1 MWFILDLGNR
11 LPKNYFFI
19 FAGSSCM
26 LSCRL
31 RFFADLGK
39 PYSFRSA
46 FFFEGF
52 MVTIYDIAEA
62 TGYSAPTV
70 SKALNGLGSLS
81 EETRQRIINK
91 AKELGYEPNIS
102 ARTLTTKKSYL
113 IGVVYDDTGMNKGFS
128 HPLFSPVLNR
138 FREKI
143 EAAGYDIIFLS
154 RHFNMTYF
162 SHANF
167 RCIDGVIIINPATN
181 NASDFDDFIR
191 TNLPR
196 VSTNTIFKDIC
207 TVITANEQGGYAAA
221 EYFINHGHKKI
232 AYISAPVDGISAA
245 PTERYEGF
253 KSALKTYNLYDE
265 ELYELSATWD
275 KESAYEAFGRL
286 IKRRKDITAVFVTND
301 QLAFGVCDY
310 AKDHNIK
317 IPEDISVIGF
327 DDDFAA
333 EYAGLTTFR
342 QSANEIAEISAQ
354 MMLDQIDGKTVPP
367 IIRCRPELIERNS
380 VKTIRGFRLF

>member
-1 MWFILDLGNR
+1 
-11 LPKNYFFI
+11 
-19 FAGSSCM
+19 
-26 LSCRL
+26 
-31 RFFADLGK
+31 
-39 PYSFRSA
+39 
-46 FFFEGF
+46 

-70 SKALNGLGSLS
+70 SKALNGIGSLS
-81 EETRQRIINK
+81 EETRQIILDK
-91 AKELGYEPNIS
+91 ANELGYEPNS
-102 ARTLTTKKSYL
+102 TARTLTTKKSYL

-181 NASDFDDFIR
+181 TPADFEDFVK
-191 TNLPR
+191 TGLPR
-196 VSTNTIFKDIC
+196 VSTNSIFKDIC
-207 TVITANEQGGYAAA
+207 TVITSNEQGGYAAA

-245 PTERYEGF
+245 PNERWEGF
-253 KSALKTYNLYDE
+253 KDALQTYNLFDE
-265 ELYELSATWD
+265 DLYELSAGWD
-275 KESAYEAFGRL
+275 KESACEAFGRL
-286 IKRRKDITAVFVTND
+286 IKRRKDLTAVFVTSD
-301 QLAFGVCDY
+301 QLAFGVYDY
-310 AKDHNIK
+310 CRDHNLK
-317 IPEDISVIGF
+317 IPEDISIIGF
-327 DDDFAA
+327 DDDFAS
-333 EYAGLTTFR
+333 EYAGLTSFR
-342 QSANEIAEISAQ
+342 QNANEIGDISAQ

-367 IIRCRPELIERNS
+367 IIRCRPELIARDS
-380 VKTIRGFRLF
+380 VKDIKGFRLF

>member
-1 MWFILDLGNR
+1 
-11 LPKNYFFI
+11 
-19 FAGSSCM
+19 
-26 LSCRL
+26 
-31 RFFADLGK
+31 
-39 PYSFRSA
+39 
-46 FFFEGF
+46 

-81 EETRQRIINK
+81 EETRQRIIDK
-91 AKELGYEPNIS
+91 ANEMGYEPNIT

-113 IGVVYDDTGMNKGFS
+113 IGVVYDDTGMNRGFA
-128 HPLFSPVLNR
+128 HPLFSPILDR

-167 RCIDGVIIINPATN
+167 RCIDGVIIINPATYTP
-181 NASDFDDFIR
+181 ADYDDFIK

-196 VSTNTIFKDIC
+196 VSTNSILKDIC

-221 EYFINHGHKKI
+221 EYLINHGHKKM
-232 AYISAPVDGISAA
+232 AYISAPINGISAA
-245 PTERYEGF
+245 PPERFEGF
-253 KSALKTYNLYDE
+253 KTALQTYNLYDE
-265 ELYELSATWD
+265 ELYELSEGWD
-275 KESAYEAFGRL
+275 KESGYKAFGRL

-301 QLAFGVCDY
+301 QLAFGIYDY
-310 AKDHNIK
+310 AREHNLK
-317 IPEDISVIGF
+317 IPEDISIIGF

-333 EYAGLTTFR
+333 EYAGLTSFR
-342 QSANEIAEISAQ
+342 QSANEIADISAQ

>member
-1 MWFILDLGNR
+1 
-11 LPKNYFFI
+11 
-19 FAGSSCM
+19 
-26 LSCRL
+26 
-31 RFFADLGK
+31 
-39 PYSFRSA
+39 
-46 FFFEGF
+46 

-81 EETRQRIINK
+81 EETRQRILNK
-91 AKELGYEPNIS
+91 ANELGYEPNS
-102 ARTLTTKKSYL
+102 TARTLTTKKSYL

-128 HPLFSPVLNR
+128 HPLFSPILNR

-181 NASDFDDFIR
+181 NASDFDDFVR

-196 VSTNTIFKDIC
+196 ISTNTIFNGIC
-207 TVITANEQGGYAAA
+207 TVITANEQGGFAAA

-245 PTERYEGF
+245 PNERYDGF
-253 KSALKTYNLYDE
+253 KTALQTYDLYDE
-265 ELYELSATWD
+265 ELYELSAGWD
-275 KESAYEAFGRL
+275 KKSAYEAFGRL

-301 QLAFGVCDY
+301 QLAFGVYEY
-310 AKDHNIK
+310 AKDHNLK

-327 DDDFAA
+327 DDDFAS
-333 EYAGLTTFR
+333 EYAGLTSFR
-342 QSANEIAEISAQ
+342 QNANEIADISAQ
-354 MMLDQIDGKTVPP
+354 MMLDQIDGKNVPP

>member
-1 MWFILDLGNR
+1 
-11 LPKNYFFI
+11 
-19 FAGSSCM
+19 
-26 LSCRL
+26 
-31 RFFADLGK
+31 
-39 PYSFRSA
+39 
-46 FFFEGF
+46 

-81 EETRQRIINK
+81 EETRQRILDK
-91 AKELGYEPNIS
+91 ANEMGYEPNS
-102 ARTLTTKKSYL
+102 TARTLTTKKSYL

-181 NASDFDDFIR
+181 NPADFDDFVK

-196 VSTNTIFKDIC
+196 VSTNSIFQDIC
-207 TVITANEQGGYAAA
+207 TVISANEQGGYEAA

-253 KSALKTYNLYDE
+253 KAAMQTYNLFDE
-265 ELYELSATWD
+265 ELYELSAGWD
-275 KESAYEAFGRL
+275 KKSAYEAFGRL
-286 IKRRKDITAVFVTND
+286 KKRRKDITAVFVTSD
-301 QLAFGVCDY
+301 QLAFGVYDY
-310 AKDHNIK
+310 CRDHNLK
-317 IPEDISVIGF
+317 IPEDISIIGF
-327 DDDFAA
+327 DDDLAS
-333 EYAGLTTFR
+333 EYAGLTSFS
-342 QSANEIAEISAQ
+342 QNANEIGDISAQ
-354 MMLDQIDGKTVPP
+354 MMLDQIEGKTVPP
-367 IIRCRPELIERNS
+367 IIRCRPELIERTS
-380 VKTIRGFRLF
+380 VKDLKGFRLF

>member
-1 MWFILDLGNR
+1 
-11 LPKNYFFI
+11 
-19 FAGSSCM
+19 
-26 LSCRL
+26 
-31 RFFADLGK
+31 
-39 PYSFRSA
+39 
-46 FFFEGF
+46 

-81 EETRQRIINK
+81 EETRQIILDK
-91 AKELGYEPNIS
+91 ANELGYEPNS
-102 ARTLTTKKSYL
+102 TARTLTTKKSYL

-181 NASDFDDFIR
+181 TPADFEDFVK
-191 TNLPR
+191 TGLPR
-196 VSTNTIFKDIC
+196 VSTNSIFKDIC

-232 AYISAPVDGISAA
+232 AYISAPVDDISAA
-245 PTERYEGF
+245 PNERWEGF
-253 KSALKTYNLYDE
+253 KEALQTYNLFDE
-265 ELYELSATWD
+265 DLYELSAGWD
-275 KESAYEAFGRL
+275 KESACEAFGRL
-286 IKRRKDITAVFVTND
+286 IKRRKDLTAVFVTSD
-301 QLAFGVCDY
+301 QLAFGVYDY
-310 AKDHNIK
+310 CRDHNLK
-317 IPEDISVIGF
+317 IPEDISIIGF
-327 DDDFAA
+327 DDDFAS
-333 EYAGLTTFR
+333 EYAGLTSFR
-342 QSANEIAEISAQ
+342 QNANEIGDISAQ

-367 IIRCRPELIERNS
+367 IIRCRPELIARDS
-380 VKTIRGFRLF
+380 VKDIKGFRLF

>member
-1 MWFILDLGNR
+1 
-11 LPKNYFFI
+11 
-19 FAGSSCM
+19 
-26 LSCRL
+26 
-31 RFFADLGK
+31 
-39 PYSFRSA
+39 
-46 FFFEGF
+46 

-81 EETRQRIINK
+81 EETRQRILDK
-91 AKELGYEPNIS
+91 ANELGYEPNS
-102 ARTLTTKKSYL
+102 TARTLTTKKSYL

-181 NASDFDDFIR
+181 TPADFEDFVK
-191 TNLPR
+191 TGLPR
-196 VSTNTIFKDIC
+196 VSTNSIFKDIC

-245 PTERYEGF
+245 PNERWEGF
-253 KSALKTYNLYDE
+253 KEALQTYNLFDE
-265 ELYELSATWD
+265 DLYELSAGWD
-275 KESAYEAFGRL
+275 KESACEAFGRL
-286 IKRRKDITAVFVTND
+286 IKRRKDLTAVFVTSD
-301 QLAFGVCDY
+301 QLAFGVYDY
-310 AKDHNIK
+310 CRDHNLK
-317 IPEDISVIGF
+317 IPEDISIIGF
-327 DDDFAA
+327 DDDFAS
-333 EYAGLTTFR
+333 EYAGLTSFR
-342 QSANEIAEISAQ
+342 QNANEIGDISAQ

-367 IIRCRPELIERNS
+367 IIRCRPELIARDS
-380 VKTIRGFRLF
+380 VKDIKGFRLF

>member
-1 MWFILDLGNR
+1 
-11 LPKNYFFI
+11 
-19 FAGSSCM
+19 
-26 LSCRL
+26 
-31 RFFADLGK
+31 
-39 PYSFRSA
+39 
-46 FFFEGF
+46 

-81 EETRQRIINK
+81 EETRQRILDK
-91 AKELGYEPNIS
+91 ANELGYEPNS
-102 ARTLTTKKSYL
+102 TARTLTTKKSYL

-128 HPLFSPVLNR
+128 HPLFSPILNR
-138 FREKI
+138 FRERI

-154 RHFNMTYF
+154 RHFNMSYF

-181 NASDFDDFIR
+181 TPADFDDFIK

-196 VSTNTIFKDIC
+196 VSTNSIFKDIC
-207 TVITANEQGGYAAA
+207 TVITANEQGGSAAA
-221 EYFINHGHKKI
+221 EYFINHGHKRI

-245 PTERYEGF
+245 PSERYEGF
-253 KSALKTYNLYDE
+253 KATLQNYNLFDE
-265 ELYELSATWD
+265 DLYELSAGWD

-286 IKRRKDITAVFVTND
+286 IKRRKDVTAVFVTSD
-301 QLAFGVCDY
+301 QLAFGIYDY
-310 AKDHNIK
+310 AKDHNLK

-333 EYAGLTTFR
+333 EYAGLTSFR
-342 QSANEIAEISAQ
+342 QNANEIGDISAQ
-354 MMLDQIDGKTVPP
+354 MMLDQIEGKTVPP
-367 IIRCRPELIERNS
+367 IIRCRPELIVRDS
-380 VKTIRGFRLF
+380 VKTIKGFRLF

>member
-1 MWFILDLGNR
+1 
-11 LPKNYFFI
+11 
-19 FAGSSCM
+19 
-26 LSCRL
+26 
-31 RFFADLGK
+31 
-39 PYSFRSA
+39 
-46 FFFEGF
+46 

-81 EETRQRIINK
+81 EETRQRILDK
-91 AKELGYEPNIS
+91 AKELGYEPNIT
-102 ARTLTTKKSYL
+102 ARTLTTKKSNL
-113 IGVVYDDTGMNKGFS
+113 IGVIYDDTGMNQGFS
-128 HPLFSPVLNR
+128 HPLFSPILTR

-181 NASDFDDFIR
+181 TPADFDDFIK

-196 VSTNTIFKDIC
+196 VSTNSIFKDIC

-221 EYFINHGHKKI
+221 EYLIKHGHKKI
-232 AYISAPVDGISAA
+232 AYISAPVDGISSA

-253 KSALKTYNLYDE
+253 KSALRAYNLFDE
-265 ELYELSATWD
+265 GLYEVCSSWD
-275 KESAYEAFGRL
+275 KKSSYEAFGRL
-286 IKRRKDITAVFVTND
+286 IKRRRDITAVFTTSD
-301 QLAFGVCDY
+301 QIAFGVYEY
-310 AKDHNIK
+310 ARDHNIK
-317 IPEDISVIGF
+317 IPDDISVVGF
-327 DDDFAA
+327 DNDFAS
-333 EYAGLTTFR
+333 EYVGLTTFI
-342 QSANEIAEISAQ
+342 QNADEIGNIAAQ
-354 MMLDQIDGKTVPP
+354 MMLNQIEGKEVQP
-367 IIRCRPELIERNS
+367 IIRCPAELIERRS

>member
-1 MWFILDLGNR
+1 
-11 LPKNYFFI
+11 
-19 FAGSSCM
+19 
-26 LSCRL
+26 
-31 RFFADLGK
+31 
-39 PYSFRSA
+39 
-46 FFFEGF
+46 

-70 SKALNGLGSLS
+70 SKALNGIGSLS
-81 EETRQRIINK
+81 EVTRQRILDK

-128 HPLFSPVLNR
+128 HPLFSPILNG
-138 FREKI
+138 FREKV

-207 TVITANEQGGYAAA
+207 TVISANEQGGASAA

-245 PTERYEGF
+245 PTERYDGF
-253 KSALKTYNLYDE
+253 KTTLMKYNLFDE
-265 ELYELSATWD
+265 ELYELSAGWD

-286 IKRRKDITAVFVTND
+286 IKRRKDITAVFLTND
-301 QLAFGVCDY
+301 QLAFGVFDY

-342 QSANEIAEISAQ
+342 QNAKEIADISAQ

>member
-1 MWFILDLGNR
+1 
-11 LPKNYFFI
+11 
-19 FAGSSCM
+19 
-26 LSCRL
+26 
-31 RFFADLGK
+31 
-39 PYSFRSA
+39 
-46 FFFEGF
+46 

-81 EETRQRIINK
+81 EETRQKILDK
-91 AKELGYEPNIS
+91 AKELGYEPNS
-102 ARTLTTKKSYL
+102 TARTLTTKKSYL
-113 IGVVYDDTGMNKGFS
+113 IGVIYDDTGMHKGFS
-128 HPLFSPVLNR
+128 HPLFSPVLDR

-181 NASDFDDFIR
+181 TPADFEDFVK
-191 TNLPR
+191 TGLPR
-196 VSTNTIFKDIC
+196 VSTNSVFEGIC

-221 EYFINHGHKKI
+221 EYFINHGHKRI
-232 AYISAPVDGISAA
+232 AYISAPVDGISTA
-245 PTERYEGF
+245 PMERFEGF
-253 KSALKTYNLYDE
+253 KAAMETYGLYDE
-265 ELYELSATWD
+265 DLYELSAGWD
-275 KESAYEAFGRL
+275 KESAGEAFGRL
-286 IKRRKDITAVFVTND
+286 IKRHKDLSAVFVTSD
-301 QLAFGVCDY
+301 QLAFGIYDY
-310 AKDHNIK
+310 AKAHNIR

-342 QSANEIAEISAQ
+342 QSTTEIADIAAN
-354 MMLDQIDGKTVPP
+354 MMLDQIEGKTVPP
-367 IIRCRPELIERNS
+367 IIRCRPEIVERDS
-380 VKTIRGFRLF
+380 VKTIKGFKLF